1 MDFAEEGEAE
11 ALLAVDAK
19 DRGKKHSFDEILEV
33 VKKEHKE
40 GNRYTKKQE
49 YRLAV
54 KCFERGV
61 RLLEDAEL
69 ANDDHEAIQKTEL
82 KKLQVKSLIFWTLD

>member
-11 ALLAVDAK
+11 AMLAVAPEE
-19 DRGKKHSFDEILEV
+19 RGKNHSFDQIIEV

-49 YRLAV
+49 YRMAA
-54 KCFERGV
+54 KCFEPRSGV
-61 RLLEDAEL
+61 GRLVGQTWRLML
-69 ANDDHEAIQKTEL
+69 SC
-82 KKLQVKSLIFWTLD
+82 KLQPALSSA

>member
-11 ALLAVDAK
+11 AMLAFAPE
-19 DRGKKHSFDEILEV
+19 DRGKNHSFEQILEV

-82 KKLQVKSLIFWTLD
+82 KKLQVKTNYSNFRA